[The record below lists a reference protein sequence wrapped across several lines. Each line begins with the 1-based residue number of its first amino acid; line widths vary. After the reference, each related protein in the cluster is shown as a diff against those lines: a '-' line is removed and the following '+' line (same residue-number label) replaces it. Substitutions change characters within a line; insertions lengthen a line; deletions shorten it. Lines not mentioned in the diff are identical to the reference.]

1 MAKVATKAISG
12 NYLTISFVGGETL
25 ECDLSRLTPE
35 IVTRLAMHGLS
46 QKVGDS
52 YASAESVTE
61 AAESARAQW
70 DGLLGG
76 EWATRSGGG
85 ILAAALSRAT
95 GKELAECVDAVRR
108 LDDKQKRK
116 LSGDARILTAIAE
129 IRKERAGGSTI
140 DLAAMF

>member
-1 MAKVATKAISG
+1 
-12 NYLTISFVGGETL
+12 
-25 ECDLSRLTPE
+25 
-35 IVTRLAMHGLS
+35 MHGLS

-85 ILAAALSRAT
+85 ILAEALSRAT